1 VYLHEPIFMSREK
14 EDIKKRLLIY
24 KRMSK
29 ESQVAISKRSF
40 SPYYIII
47 IIYIYILITL
57 NKFIIFYF

>member
-14 EDIKKRLLIY
+14 EDIEKRLLIY